1 MAPDSAVAAPPPR
14 ERALESAELARVRT
28 RSREPRTPL
37 RRPHVAFLG
46 SRGIPAR
53 YGGFETFVEQVSTRL
68 VALGVD
74 VTVFCEGDGVDAP
87 RMCAGVQLEHVR
99 AWAPGPLRTLQFDAQ
114 CLARARSRFDVVYML
129 GYGASLFCALPRCF
143 GREMWI
149 NMDGLEWRR
158 SKWSK
163 PARAWLWAME
173 RVAAHTAT
181 RLVFDNAALRDEVTQ
196 RTRRG
201 VETTVLEYGAPL
213 YVRDD
218 ETAALARFGLEPGRY
233 RIAVAR
239 LEPEN
244 HLLEIARAQLASGS
258 ELPLALVV
266 NIELGGDYARALEQL
281 AGPRVKILGSVYDA
295 RELQP
300 LRRHAHAYVH
310 GHSVGGTN
318 PSLLE
323 ALGCA
328 NLVLAHDNPFN
339 RETLAGEGLFWR
351 SENELADAIRASE
364 TLSAGERES
373 LRRTGFERARDHY
386 SWDRIASAY
395 AELIRESCT

>member
-1 MAPDSAVAAPPPR
+1 MAAELAVAPPPR
-14 ERALESAELARVRT
+14 A
-28 RSREPRTPL
+28 RTPRRVPAHAT
-37 RRPHVAFLG
+37 RRPHIAFLG

-68 VALGVD
+68 VELGID
-74 VTVFCEGDGVDAP
+74 VTVFCEGSGEGAP
-87 RMCAGVQLEHVR
+87 RAFGGVQLEYVR

-114 CLARARSRFDVVYML
+114 CLARARKRFDVVYML
-129 GYGASLFCALPRCF
+129 GYGASLFCALPRLA
-143 GREMWI
+143 GRDVWI

-158 SKWSK
+158 SKWNAL
-163 PARAWLWAME
+163 ARAWLWAME
-173 RVAAHTAT
+173 RAAAHTAT
-181 RLVFDNAALRDEVTQ
+181 RLVYDNAALRDEVSA

-201 VETTVLEYGAPL
+201 VPSTVLEYGAPL

-218 ETAALARFGLEPGRY
+218 ETEALSPFGLVPGGY

-244 HLLEIARAQLASGS
+244 HLVEIARAQLASES
-258 ELPLALVV
+258 ALPLAIVTNL
-266 NIELGGDYARALEQL
+266 ELGGDYARAVQRL
-281 AGPRVKILGSVYDA
+281 AGPRVKLLGSVYDP
-295 RELQP
+295 RVLQP

-328 NLVLAHDNPFN
+328 SLVLAHANPFN
-339 RETLAGEGLFWR
+339 RETLAGEALFWR
-351 SENELADAIRASE
+351 DEAELTRAIVASE
-364 TLSAGERES
+364 RLPAPERER
-373 LRRTGFERARDHY
+373 LRQAGFARARDHY
-386 SWDRIASAY
+386 SWERIARAY
-395 AELIRESCT
+395 AELVRESCS